1 MNQELSMDERSC
13 PYERNPHIPT
23 RRRFQE
29 RAAKWGSSKNN
40 SFGHSTFD
48 SINNFSNQ
56 TSCDYFT
63 LPASPRVSIP
73 SINFIDV
80 PGSSRGSNKSR
91 NMSQM
96 VSLDVP
102 GYLTPQKYK
111 NLVFSGDSHPQI
123 EEEHQKRNLYVL
135 TSEKVNI
142 FMMIFFFK

>member
-1 MNQELSMDERSC
+1 MKLRSELSPNLSRKIMNQELSMDERSC

-63 LPASPRVSIP
+63 LPASPRVSIS
-73 SINFIDV
+73 SINFMDV

-102 GYLTPQKYK
+102 GYSTPEKYI
-111 NLVFSGDSHPQI
+111 N
-123 EEEHQKRNLYVL
+123 
-135 TSEKVNI
+135 
-142 FMMIFFFK
+142 